1 MDQRTEH
8 APAERATWDELH
20 AQMSALKDNPA
31 LQEQIQK
38 TSKLVMLLNP
48 QRQIVY
54 ANDACIEMLG
64 TQDPAE
70 LYATRPGEALKCVH
84 ADEGSGGCGTSI
96 NCQLCGG
103 VNSVLNS
110 LKGKVDVQQC
120 TIEQEG
126 SDTPLQLIIFT
137 IPIYLNN
144 RQFVLASMLDQSTSM
159 TDTSTLAK
167 HAFAVQDIAAIIE
180 HAAS

>member
-1 MDQRTEH
+1 MDERTEH

-20 AQMSALKDNPA
+20 EQMCTLMENPA
-31 LQEQIQK
+31 LQKQVKQ

-54 ANDACIEMLG
+54 ANTACIEMLG
-64 TQDPAE
+64 TKDPAE
-70 LYATRPGEALKCVH
+70 LYAMRPGEALKCVH
-84 ADEGSGGCGTSI
+84 ANEGSGGCGTSI

-103 VNSVLNS
+103 MNAVLNS

-137 IPIYLNN
+137 MPIYLND
-144 RQFVLASMLDQSTSM
+144 RQFVLVSMLEQAEGITETSA
-159 TDTSTLAK
+159 LAK
-167 HAFAVQDIAAIIE
+167 HAFAVQNLAASIE
-180 HAAS
+180 HAA